1 MNKLKNFFKSTKA
14 KVGAVLTAG
23 LVGVSSANAAG
34 VTVDPA
40 TGVMSGTIDPAPFM
54 SAAAIILTALGAF
67 WCVRKV
73 IGLFGR

>member
-1 MNKLKNFFKSTKA
+1 MNKLKSFFKSTKA
-14 KVGAVLTAG
+14 KVGAVVTAG
-23 LVGVSSANAAG
+23 LVGASSAMAE

-40 TGVMSGTIDPAPFM
+40 TGVMTGKIDPAPFM

>member
-54 SAAAIILTALGAF
+54 TAAAIILTALGGF
-67 WCVRKV
+67 WCIKRVV
-73 IGLFGR
+73 ALFR

>member
-14 KVGAVLTAG
+14 KVGTLAMAG
-23 LVGVSSANAAG
+23 LVGATNAMAEIK
-34 VTVDPA
+34 VDPA
-40 TGVMSGTIDPAPFM
+40 TGEMTGKIDTAPFM
-54 SAAAIILTALGAF
+54 SAAAIILGALGAF

>member
-14 KVGAVLTAG
+14 KVGTLAVAG

-40 TGVMSGTIDPAPFM
+40 TGVMTGSIDPAPFM
-54 SAAAIILTALGAF
+54 SGAAIILGALGAF
-67 WCVRKV
+67 WCVRRV

>member
-1 MNKLKNFFKSTKA
+1 MKKLTDFFKSGKA
-14 KVGAVLTAG
+14 KVGAIATAG
-23 LVGVSSANAAG
+23 LVGATSALAE

-40 TGVMSGTIDPAPFM
+40 TGVMTGKIDPAPFM

-67 WCVRKV
+67 WAVRKV